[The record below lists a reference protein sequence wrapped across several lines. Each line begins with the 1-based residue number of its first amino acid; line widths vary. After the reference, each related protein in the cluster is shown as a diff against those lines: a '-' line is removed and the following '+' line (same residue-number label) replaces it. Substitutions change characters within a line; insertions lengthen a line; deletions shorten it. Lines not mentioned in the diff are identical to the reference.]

1 MKKKEKE
8 EKFDESKRNTPPY
21 GVPVDCCD
29 AIQRVWEAVYGD
41 DRNLNP
47 GLVRSVNKLEETAN
61 RIEIQADLIAKSMK
75 FFGLNTVKGLLALI
89 GWVISAIFLAK
100 NFLLK

>member
-1 MKKKEKE
+1 MKKKENDVKKE
-8 EKFDESKRNTPPY
+8 ETRQNTPPKGY
-21 GVPVDCCD
+21 PIECCTAMD
-29 AIQRVWEAVYGD
+29 EVWKTLYGD
-41 DRNLNP
+41 GLNLTP